1 MHISL
6 SATCMRVKTPSL
18 EAAGVVLSGP
28 IGFELKPGEINV
40 IRGGNGVGKSTLLRL
55 MSNSLPGQC
64 VLFKPEFGLRDEL
77 LVHTHLQIVLSHLR
91 TNAHSVE
98 SLLERVGLANW
109 QYERIGTL
117 SSGQR
122 ARLGLCSLLAGQF
135 KVWLLDEPLNALDQE
150 GIATLAGA
158 VATHFHQGG
167 IVFMA
172 THVDASVL
180 TQHLAGVP
188 VKEGRLE
195 QGKLLGGFVADTHL
209 DDSRVD
215 DSLAREAGHAAKV
228 NFPALLQRDWA
239 VTLGNPQALLWGALF
254 HWMVLSFFG
263 IGLGKPSTEFAQVA
277 VWVSLLLALMLG
289 AKDWFAE
296 DHRTGW
302 LGFVAGL
309 NPDNIALYWLVRV
322 VFLAFCQ
329 ILVLVPVTGLVA
341 LQLGLHT
348 TQTFDLALALSVGIW
363 AVAPL
368 LGLIVLLVMLTRGGA
383 VLVYLL
389 ALPLL
394 VPVLIFG
401 LEASQANGL
410 GRSAIAPLAVLAS
423 LGLLGCLLG
432 PFVAKRL
439 VGLIQE

>member
-1 MHISL
+1 
-6 SATCMRVKTPSL
+6 MRVKTPSL

-135 KVWLLDEPLNALDQE
+135 KVWLLDEPLNALDHE

-158 VATHFHQGG
+158 VATHFDQGG

-172 THVDASVL
+172 THVDALVL
-180 TQHLAGVP
+180 TQHLACVP

-195 QGKLLGGFVADTHL
+195 QGKLLGGFV
-209 DDSRVD
+209 VD
-215 DSLAREAGHAAKV
+215 ACVDNSPAQEPGHAAKV
-228 NFPALLQRDWA
+228 NFSALLQRDWA

-368 LGLIVLLVMLTRGGA
+368 LGLIALLVMLTRGGA

-423 LGLLGCLLG
+423 LGMLGCLLG

>member
-1 MHISL
+1 MYISL
-6 SATCMRVKTPSL
+6 SATCLRVKTPSL

-77 LVHTHLQIVLSHLR
+77 LVHTHLQIVLSHLGAK
-91 TNAHSVE
+91 AHSVE

-135 KVWLLDEPLNALDQE
+135 KVWLLDEPLNALDHE
-150 GIATLAGA
+150 GIA

-172 THVDASVL
+172 THVDALVL

-195 QGKLLGGFVADTHL
+195 QGKLLGGFVADAHL
-209 DDSRVD
+209 EDSRVD
-215 DSLAREAGHAAKV
+215 DSPAREAGRAAKV
-228 NFPALLQRDWA
+228 NFPALLKRDWA

-263 IGLGKPSTEFAQVA
+263 IGLGKPSAEFAQVA

-296 DHRTGW
+296 DYRTGW

-309 NPDNIALYWLVRV
+309 NPDNMALYWLIRV

-341 LQLGLHT
+341 LQLGLHA

-368 LGLIVLLVMLTRGGA
+368 LGLIALLVMLTRGGA

-423 LGLLGCLLG
+423 VGMLGYLLG

>member
-1 MHISL
+1 MMQVSL
-6 SATCMRVKTPSL
+6 SASGLQVKTPAL

-28 IGFELKPGEINV
+28 IGFELKPGEVNV

-55 MSNSLPGQC
+55 MGNSLPGGS
-64 VLFKPEFGLRDEL
+64 VVFKPEFGLRDEL
-77 LVHTHLQIVLSHLR
+77 LVHTHLQIVLSHLGG
-91 TNAHSVE
+91 NAHGVE
-98 SLLERVGLANW
+98 SLLEQVGLANW

-122 ARLGLCSLLAGQF
+122 ARLGLCTLLAGQF
-135 KVWLLDEPLNALDQE
+135 KVWLLDEPLNALDDE
-150 GIATLAGA
+150 GVATLAKA
-158 VATHFHQGG
+158 VAIHFARGG

-180 TQHLAGVP
+180 TKHLVGVA

-195 QGKLLGGFVADTHL
+195 QGRLLGDFSTGAD
-209 DDSRVD
+209 VD
-215 DSLAREAGHAAKV
+215 ANPAQPRLHSAKV
-228 NFPALLQRDWA
+228 ALAALLQRDWA
-239 VTLGNPQALLWGALF
+239 VALGNPQALLWGALF

-263 IGLGKPSTEFAQVA
+263 IGLGKPSAEFAQVA

-289 AKDWFAE
+289 AKDWFIE

-302 LGFVAGL
+302 LGFVASL
-309 NPDNIALYWLVRV
+309 HSDNIAWYWLVRV
-322 VFLAFCQ
+322 VFLALCQ
-329 ILVLVPVTGLVA
+329 AMVLVPVTGLVA
-341 LQLGLHT
+341 LQLGLSVA
-348 TQTFDLALALSVGIW
+348 QTFDLTLALSAGIW

-368 LGLIVLLVMLTRGGA
+368 LGLVALLVMLTRGGA

-401 LEASQANGL
+401 LEASQASGM
-410 GRSAIAPLAVLAS
+410 GRSAFAPLSVLAS
-423 LGLLGCLLG
+423 LGMLGCLLG

-439 VGLIQE
+439 VALIQE